1 MIELIFLKEFDVF
14 EGIWYLIFLTLI
26 LIKTGHQKRVVFV
39 TIGIFLHK
47 RFKFQPCVCNVCHDL
62 LIVSMNLSNIAIL
75 KMKNVD
81 YYSIVSGVSKL
92 EAIKLSQN
100 IDLTEKNKL
109 FKIY

>member
-1 MIELIFLKEFDVF
+1 MGMQYMSLFINSVYESSD
-14 EGIWYLIFLTLI
+14 
-26 LIKTGHQKRVVFV
+26 
-39 TIGIFLHK
+39 
-47 RFKFQPCVCNVCHDL
+47 
-62 LIVSMNLSNIAIL
+62 IAIL

-92 EAIKLSQN
+92 EAKKLSQN

>member
-1 MIELIFLKEFDVF
+1 MSLFINSVYESSD
-14 EGIWYLIFLTLI
+14 
-26 LIKTGHQKRVVFV
+26 
-39 TIGIFLHK
+39 
-47 RFKFQPCVCNVCHDL
+47 
-62 LIVSMNLSNIAIL
+62 IAIL

-100 IDLTEKNKL
+100 IDSTEKNKL